1 MQPSPAAGTVTV
13 GCSVFS
19 VQWSAQEPVLAHPA
33 AAAQGSCRE
42 AGRQRT
48 DNGGRCQC
56 YLRCYIPFEIF
67 KTWDNK
73 NGTNLIIC
81 LINCLLKI

>member
-13 GCSVFS
+13 GCSV
-19 VQWSAQEPVLAHPA
+19 QEPVLAHPA

-67 KTWDNK
+67 KWR
-73 NGTNLIIC
+73 
-81 LINCLLKI
+81 